1 MNQFEA
7 VCKLASD
14 EGWCWDLNCTT
25 CGNMLFTYA
34 FKQMSYG
41 QSPED
46 DDWLINTDVEHE
58 KLFAKYGRPVGPPY
72 YKVPLSDFGKEILI
86 KICSE
91 ARISKSCRELCL
103 SRVAILHGLGIVWFE
118 NQFREL

>member
-1 MNQFEA
+1 METNQFEA

-14 EGWCWDLNCTT
+14 EGWCWDINCTT

-86 KICSE
+86 EGGADGLKKHTKETVQEKID
-91 ARISKSCRELCL
+91 AYSKQ
-103 SRVAILHGLGIVWFE
+103 I
-118 NQFREL
+118 